1 MRARTRWL
9 YHTLSL
15 RWYRPKSSGF
25 RAIDFRIESG
35 TSYSVY
41 GRGIESDFNL
51 FRSIYPLGFWVR
63 LVSSGVGDQ
72 TNTITCN
79 VIFWWF
85 SFGVDLPADD
95 CSSATVF
102 INWKQTSDTHGFVF
116 DLLHF
121 ICNSYMWFYFFFF
134 RQTCRKVLFDFD
146 DFEILCRK
154 NRFDILNF
162 FLYVN
167 FALIFEIF
175 RKKYC
180 YCYV

>member
-134 RQTCRKVLFDFD
+134 AKLAEKFYSISM
-146 DFEILCRK
+146 ILK
-154 NRFDILNF
+154 Y
-162 FLYVN
+162 YVVKIDS
-167 FALIFEIF
+167 IFSTFSYTWISL
-175 RKKYC
+175 
-180 YCYV
+180 

>member
-121 ICNSYMWFYFFFF
+121 ICNSYMWFYLFFFF
-134 RQTCRKVLFDFD
+134 AKLAEKFYSISM
-146 DFEILCRK
+146 ILK
-154 NRFDILNF
+154 YYIVKIDS
-162 FLYVN
+162 
-167 FALIFEIF
+167 IFSTFSYTWISL
-175 RKKYC
+175 
-180 YCYV
+180 